1 MKITYLFGLLFC
13 VTVSVFAQ
21 DTKTTDAK
29 LKEVTVFFNGAELT
43 HETKISLQKGNNE
56 IKISDLSPILDKNSV
71 KIKTSSNVLVSS
83 FEFSTDY
90 IPEKIVN
97 NDEIKKLE
105 DNISNY
111 KKQLSQININLKINK
126 EVLIMLGK
134 GISKS
139 IESSEHGLNIND
151 LKLSLD
157 YYKSKSLV
165 TEELIYND
173 TEEKKR
179 LEENIKN
186 LQAQLNQESK
196 KNNKLSGI
204 LTVNFMAVNAG
215 NCDITISYYTSAARW
230 IPYYDINVQSIK
242 NPINIISKAKI
253 AQTSGIEWN
262 NIKLSLSTSTP
273 NFGKVAPLFK
283 TWFLQYVQQY
293 YPKQTSAEMMQNSYL
308 PKEMEKV
315 AAMSIA
321 EYNEDEEYLIEESE
335 ENMKKSENIT
345 MNYYIQSIY
354 NQLNI
359 VYDINLP
366 YTISSNGKDL
376 AIELQSQEI
385 NAKFKYYSVPKLDN
399 ETYLI
404 GEIADW
410 QKLNLLSG
418 TANVTYDGTYVGE
431 TYIDASSTL
440 ENLTLTLGADKR
452 IPVKREKLTEYS
464 STPKIIGSDTKQTF
478 AYQLTVRNNQNVP
491 INMVL
496 KDQYP
501 ISTRKEIE
509 VELLTEI
516 TTKPTFNNTDV
527 GVINWEFEL
536 QPGEQKIFKIAYSV
550 KYPKGKILNL

>member
-1 MKITYLFGLLFC
+1 MKIAYTFLFGLLFY
-13 VTVSVFAQ
+13 TILSVSAQ
-21 DTKTTDAK
+21 DTKTTNAE

-43 HETKISLQKGNNE
+43 HETKVSLQKGSNE

-71 KIKTSSNVLVSS
+71 KIKTSSGVLVSS

-90 IPEKIVN
+90 ITEKIVN
-97 NDEIKKLE
+97 NEEIKKLE

-111 KKQLSQININLKINK
+111 KKQLSQININLKVNK
-126 EVLIMLGK
+126 ELLSMLGK
-134 GISKS
+134 AISNS
-139 IESSEHGLNIND
+139 VESSEHALNIND
-151 LKLSLD
+151 LKQSLD
-157 YYKSKSLV
+157 YYKSKSLA

-173 TEEKKR
+173 SEEKKR
-179 LEENIKN
+179 LEENINN
-186 LQAQLNQESK
+186 LQSQLNQESK
-196 KNNKLSGI
+196 KNDKLSGI
-204 LTVNFMAVNAG
+204 LTINLMAANTG
-215 NCDITISYYTSAARW
+215 NCDMTISYYTSAARW
-230 IPYYDINVQSIK
+230 IPYYDVNVQSIK

-273 NFGKVAPLFK
+273 NFGKVAPLFQ
-283 TWFLQYVQQY
+283 TWFLRFVQY
-293 YPKQTSAEMMQNSYL
+293 YHSPNQANILMQNSYSR
-308 PKEMEKV
+308 KTEAREMAEV
-315 AAMSIA
+315 VYA
-321 EYNEDEEYLIEESE
+321 EYKEYDEEDME
-335 ENMKKSENIT
+335 KSENIT
-345 MNYYIQSIY
+345 LDYYIQPIY
-354 NQLNI
+354 NQINT

-376 AIELQSQEI
+376 NIELQSQEI

-404 GEIADW
+404 GEITDW

-418 TANVTYDGTYVGE
+418 DANITYDGTYVGK

-452 IPVKREKLTEYS
+452 IPVKREKLKEYS

-491 INMVL
+491 VNMVL

-501 ISTRKEIE
+501 ISTQKEIE
-509 VELLTEI
+509 VELLTDI

-536 QPGEQKIFKIAYSV
+536 QPGEQKVFKIAFSV